1 MHVHLQ
7 SCIIKFHM
15 ALHYPKFIR
24 LWGCV
29 RNFLAES
36 FEMAHKLVKTS
47 ARRTNWQAIY
57 AVVIVYI
64 RL

>member
-1 MHVHLQ
+1 MHVHVQ

-15 ALHYPKFIR
+15 ALHYPKYIR

-36 FEMAHKLVKTS
+36 FEMAHKLVKMS
-47 ARRTNWQAIY
+47 ARRTNWQ
-57 AVVIVYI
+57 VYM
-64 RL
+64 R